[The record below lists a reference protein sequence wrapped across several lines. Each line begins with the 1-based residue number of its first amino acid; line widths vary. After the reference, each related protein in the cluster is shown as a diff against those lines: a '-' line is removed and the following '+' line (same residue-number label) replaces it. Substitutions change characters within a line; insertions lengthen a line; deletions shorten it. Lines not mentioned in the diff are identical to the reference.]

1 MFTTLLPINIWRR
14 LILSLVEEL
23 FIILMGLPLLSVTE
37 PSDLLVANF
46 KYYLGF

>member
-1 MFTTLLPINIWRR
+1 MFTTLLSINIWRR
-14 LILSLVEEL
+14 LIEEL